1 MEDRK
6 LYHLVNGEFVHDGMP
21 YNTKNRTYAE
31 IAERIALWDAVDIIP
46 ELPVAE
52 SVTFT
57 GISDGKRTDAVQA
70 SLYDAMMA
78 EIYAERDGEKARVR
92 NRRRADRK
100 HPENKAERM
109 RKAHN
114 RLERKYGYYSNDG
127 GLVHRGFITGELY
140 ADGKTRVAEQ
150 IARNDWKLES
160 AEIEEYEMWEKFNA
174 ELFEFDRQW
183 REEAKAEQERV
194 RKAREAIEFN
204 EWLKW
209 A

>member
-1 MEDRK
+1 MLEK
-6 LYHLVNGEFVHDGMP
+6 AKHI
-21 YNTKNRTYAE
+21 TYAE
-31 IAERIALWDAVDIIP
+31 LPHSYTAWKHLGAEFLADYADDVQ
-46 ELPVAE
+46 
-52 SVTFT
+52 TFRGLSNGNRNT
-57 GISDGKRTDAVQA
+57 EKQA

-78 EIYAERDGEKARVR
+78 EIMDDRNAEKAKVR

-109 RKAHN
+109 RKMHN
-114 RLERKYGYYSNDG
+114 RLERKYGYFSNDG

-160 AEIEEYEMWEKFNA
+160 AEIEEYAMWEKFNA

-183 REEAKAEQERV
+183 REQAKAEQERV